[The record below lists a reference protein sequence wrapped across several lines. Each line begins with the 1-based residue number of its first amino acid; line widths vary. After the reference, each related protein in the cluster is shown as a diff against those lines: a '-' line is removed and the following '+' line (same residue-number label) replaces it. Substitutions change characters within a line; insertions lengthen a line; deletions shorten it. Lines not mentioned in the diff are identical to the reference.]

1 MVKKIIAL
9 GLLLAVSTAASAQV
23 PPQSEANWQTDS
35 LIKAATNPIKRRSE
49 VNNADADVVKATPAQ
64 KKLEE
69 AEEAKSSSYFAR
81 AKDTFVRAKDTFVN
95 FVTNAVRGFCS
106 LFGY

>member
-35 LIKAATNPIKRRSE
+35 LIKQPPTQLKDAAK
-49 VNNADADVVKATPAQ
+49 
-64 KKLEE
+64 
-69 AEEAKSSSYFAR
+69 
-81 AKDTFVRAKDTFVN
+81 
-95 FVTNAVRGFCS
+95 
-106 LFGY
+106 